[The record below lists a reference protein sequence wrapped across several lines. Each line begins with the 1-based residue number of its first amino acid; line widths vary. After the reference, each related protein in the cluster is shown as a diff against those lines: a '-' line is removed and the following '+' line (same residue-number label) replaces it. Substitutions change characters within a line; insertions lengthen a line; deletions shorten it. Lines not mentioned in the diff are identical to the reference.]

1 MQYTGNANKF
11 IWYILIPMIFLL
23 FVSFLLWDKNLADQ
37 YMRDSYSAFHKAQLA
52 ELKSVDGLI
61 LGGSNSA
68 TGLSADIMS
77 KVLDEQWYN
86 LSLVGEGQSDENYWS
101 FIKVAASEEIREKV
115 RSIVYS
121 SATVISETKLKGRNP
136 DFIKSPRRTLKYCIP
151 TRSIASY
158 LKTYLLSDGNKSKS
172 KLGDGEFHQ
181 TLCFEEKPAILAIS
195 QNINENE
202 LKLWLSSQLNVLIEL
217 FPNAE
222 IFITIPSVNYSVNN
236 VKRFEKHTAF
246 LQETILTLMENND
259 INVTLVTQPSYPS
272 IDMLCNDGLHAS
284 PSGRVWRTNNLL
296 DSFSSSN

>member
-23 FVSFLLWDKNLADQ
+23 FVSFSLWDKNSADQ
-37 YMRDSYSAFHKAQLA
+37 YIRDGYSAFHKAQLA

-68 TGLSADIMS
+68 KGLSADIMS
-77 KVLDEQWYN
+77 KALDEQWYN

-101 FIKVAASEEIREKV
+101 FIKASASEEIREKV

-121 SATVISETKLKGRNP
+121 SMTAISEIKLKGRNP
-136 DFIKSPRRTLKYCIP
+136 EVIKSPRITPQYFIP
-151 TRSIASY
+151 NRSIASY
-158 LKTYLLSDGNKSKS
+158 LKIYFLSDGNMSKS
-172 KLGDGEFHQ
+172 KLGDGEFRQ
-181 TLCFEEKPAILAIS
+181 TLCSKEKPAILAIS

-202 LKLWLSSQLNVLIEL
+202 LKLWLSSQLNVLREL

-222 IFITIPSVNYSVNN
+222 IFITLPSINYSDNN
-236 VKRFEKHTAF
+236 VKRSEKHTAF
-246 LQETILTLMENND
+246 LQESILTLMKNND

-272 IDMLCNDGLHAS
+272 IDMLCNDGVHAS
-284 PSGRVWRTNNLL
+284 PSGSVWRTNNLL
-296 DSFSSSN
+296 DSFSSIK

>member
-136 DFIKSPRRTLKYCIP
+136 DFMYTHPVNCILFKNIFTERRK
-151 TRSIASY
+151 
-158 LKTYLLSDGNKSKS
+158 
-172 KLGDGEFHQ
+172 
-181 TLCFEEKPAILAIS
+181 
-195 QNINENE
+195 
-202 LKLWLSSQLNVLIEL
+202 
-217 FPNAE
+217 
-222 IFITIPSVNYSVNN
+222 
-236 VKRFEKHTAF
+236 
-246 LQETILTLMENND
+246 
-259 INVTLVTQPSYPS
+259 
-272 IDMLCNDGLHAS
+272 
-284 PSGRVWRTNNLL
+284 
-296 DSFSSSN
+296 